1 MLMANIIAMQGHP
14 EECRIDWS
22 RCNLEKFRDALLFRE
37 AYSDPC
43 IKTLK
48 DLMEYIDETDVLS
61 HLDTIRIA
69 ALREINRCLLPATS
83 RPRIYYEVLG
93 RYYMLEFQPDENTI
107 LHGKLPVSANLISAW
122 SEFEQTIPEF
132 TTWEYTLIKSMP

>member
-1 MLMANIIAMQGHP
+1 MANIIAMRGHP
-14 EECRIDWS
+14 ETCRIDWS
-22 RCNLEKFRDALLFRE
+22 RCDVERFRDTLLFRE
-37 AYSDPC
+37 AYDDPC

-48 DLMEYIDETDVLS
+48 DLMEYIDETDVLA
-61 HLDTIRIA
+61 HLDTLRIG
-69 ALREINRCLLPATS
+69 ALREINRCILPATA

-93 RYYMLEFQPDENTI
+93 RYSMLEFQPDENLI
-107 LHGKLPVSANLISAW
+107 IVGKLPVSANLISAW